1 MSEEGEVQ
9 VDEAVIQEAS
19 DQGWVPQDK
28 YKGNPD
34 HWVDAE
40 TFVKKGRE
48 IMPILR
54 KNNETLLKEL
64 RSTKEQLNSFKQ
76 TADEFK
82 KFQTEAHA
90 KKVSDLEAQLANLKV
105 AKREALEQGDH
116 DRVIAI
122 DDAVDIVKDRQ
133 REAKEAAKAPPP
145 PPVQQGVD
153 PTLQA
158 WLDRNEW
165 FGQDVKKT
173 QRVNALGAA
182 LKQANPNL
190 QGPAFLEAL
199 DAEIEEVLGSQSRQR
214 PVSPVEG
221 GNRPGGVGNSKHS
234 YANLP
239 ADAKAACDRFV
250 SQKLMT
256 KEEYL
261 NTYDWS

>member
-133 REAKEAAKAPPP
+133 REAKEEAKAPPP
-145 PPVQQGVD
+145 APVPPQID
-153 PTLQA
+153 ATLQA
-158 WLDRNEW
+158 WLDKNDW
-165 FGQDVKKT
+165 FGVDVKKT
-173 QRVNALGAA
+173 QRVNALGES
-182 LKQANPNL
+182 LKKSNPTL

-199 DAEIEEVLGSQSRQR
+199 DTEIEEVFGSPRQR
-214 PVSPVEG
+214 VGSPVEG